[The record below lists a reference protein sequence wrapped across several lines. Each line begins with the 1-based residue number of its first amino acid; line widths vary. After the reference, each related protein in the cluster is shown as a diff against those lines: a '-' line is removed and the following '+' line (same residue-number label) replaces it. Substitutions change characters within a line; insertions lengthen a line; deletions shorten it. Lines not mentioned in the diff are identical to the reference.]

1 MITAPAGAQIVEP
14 AAQSAPEV
22 YSPRSISLTPSQ
34 LFDFADDAARRAE
47 YEVAESA
54 YRALAENSDL
64 EIRSEARFRL
74 AMMLADMQQR
84 YREAAVLFRQIL
96 DEKSDAARVR
106 IELARMQLLLG
117 NMRSAERE
125 FRAAQAGGL
134 PPEVERLV
142 RFYAQS
148 LSAQKPFGFNFE
160 LAIAPDSN
168 INRATNSDTLGTI
181 IGDFTLSDD
190 AQANS
195 GIGLSLRGQSFA
207 KIRIDADSELL
218 VRASASGDFYRASNF
233 DDYSIV
239 LQAGPTYR
247 SGRDR
252 ITFAALAG
260 WRWFGRSPFSFTYG
274 GNAEWIHPVGE
285 CAQLRVNGA
294 ITHRTDRF
302 STQRSVDSFTL
313 SAGLDRAV
321 SKRFGVG
328 FRLHSQR
335 DSARDPGYSTVGGG
349 LNALAFREFGRTTAV
364 LNLGYSRLEA
374 DRRLFLFPRRRVD
387 DRYSASLAGT
397 FRALRVGSFAPLLRV
412 SYERNKSTVGI
423 NDFSRVAAEIGVGA
437 AF

>member
-1 MITAPAGAQIVEP
+1 MQGVEP
-14 AAQSAPEV
+14 AAQSAPRV
-22 YSPRSISLTPSQ
+22 HSPRSVSLTSSQ
-34 LFDFADDAARRAE
+34 LFDFAEDAERRGE
-47 YEVAESA
+47 YEVAQSA
-54 YRALAENSDL
+54 YLALAENSDI

-74 AMMLADMQQR
+74 AMMLADRQQR
-84 YREAAVLFRQIL
+84 YRDAAVLFRQIL
-96 DEKSDAARVR
+96 DEKPEAARVR

-117 NMRSAERE
+117 NLRSAERE
-125 FRAAQAGGL
+125 FRAAQTGGL

-148 LSAQKPFGFNFE
+148 LSESKPFGFNFE
-160 LAIAPDSN
+160 FAIAPDSN

-207 KIRIDADSELL
+207 KTRIDANAELL
-218 VRASASGDFYRASNF
+218 VRASVSGSFYRASNF

-247 SGRDR
+247 SGQDR
-252 ITFAALAG
+252 ITLAAIVG

-274 GNAEWIHPVGE
+274 GNAEWIHPVGKR
-285 CAQLRVNGA
+285 AQLRLNGA
-294 ITHRTDRF
+294 VTHREDRF
-302 STQRSVDSFTL
+302 SAQRSVDSFAL
-313 SAGLDRAV
+313 SAGADRAL
-321 SKRFGVG
+321 SKSFGVG
-328 FRLHSQR
+328 FRFQAQR
-335 DSARDPGYSTVGGG
+335 DSARDPGYSTTSGG

-397 FRALRVGSFAPLLRV
+397 FRALRVGSLAPLVRI
-412 SYERNKSTVGI
+412 SYERNNSTVGI
-423 NDFSRVAAEIGVGA
+423 NDFDRIAAEIGVVA